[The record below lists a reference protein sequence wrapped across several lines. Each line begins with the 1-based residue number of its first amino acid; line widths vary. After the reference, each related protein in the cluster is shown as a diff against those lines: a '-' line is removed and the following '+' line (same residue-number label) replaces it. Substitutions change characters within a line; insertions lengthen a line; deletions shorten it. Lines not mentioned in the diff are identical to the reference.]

1 MGIIKWISEGD
12 NRRHLKKIGKLVD
25 KINSY
30 EPAYSAMT
38 DDELKAMTGKFKERL
53 AAGETLDGILPEA
66 YAVVREASRRV
77 TGLRHYDVQ
86 MMGGIVLHQGRIAE
100 MKTGEGKTLTETLPS
115 YLNALTG
122 KGVHIVTV
130 NDYLAKRDAEWMGK
144 IPRFL
149 GMTVGVVYPNQSREE
164 KRKAYACDITYG
176 TNNEFGFDYLRDNM
190 VVYEN
195 QKMQRG
201 HNFCI
206 VDEVDS
212 ILIDEAR
219 TPLIISGKGKDSST
233 LYQSCQRFVRRLR
246 ESTNVDE
253 EGKVINQ
260 NEEADGDYEIDHK
273 KRAISLTLNGIIRAE
288 RDFGIENLA
297 DAEHSELNHY
307 INNALRA
314 NYIMKKDVDYIVKD
328 GEIVIVDE
336 FTGRLMPGRR
346 YSDGL
351 HQAIEAKE
359 NVKIQGEN
367 MTLAT
372 VTFQNY
378 FRLYTKLSGMTGT
391 AKTEETEFKGI
402 YGLDVVV
409 IPPNIP
415 SRRIDET
422 DKVFASE
429 DAKLR
434 SVVADIKECAGRGQ
448 PVLVGTTNVEKSEEL
463 SRMLRKDKIIHNV
476 LNAKNHEKEA
486 DIVAQAGRFGAVTIA
501 TNMAGRGTD
510 ILLGGNAEFLAKNKM
525 KKEGVPEEII
535 ELASSHMTVEPEDV
549 FAVPS
554 AERNAAGS
562 EILEARETY
571 GKLYNEFKE
580 QTDKEKTEVE
590 AVGGLR
596 IIGTER
602 HESRRIDNQLR
613 GRAGRQGDPGSSVFY
628 LSVDDEMIK
637 LFGGER
643 IKRLAEYISGED
655 DTPIESRMLSGAIE
669 MAQKR
674 LEGINY
680 SKRLNVLEYDNVM
693 NTQRK
698 IIYGERD
705 KVLRGES
712 VHEQILTMLKDQA
725 FKVVKKYTNPKTDWN
740 EWDNEGLNRAIAQQL
755 AIVPK
760 GEVFFSDTVL
770 SSLSAEEV
778 GEKLAGSVLG
788 RYDEICR
795 QADEVGFNLA
805 EFERNLFLRVID
817 NQWMAH
823 IDEMDDLRRNV
834 GLYAYGQQD
843 PVMVYKKEGYEMF
856 GDMTGRIQEHIVG
869 NLTHISEIKRDEKV
883 QQRKQVGEEVR
894 ASAGDNSAKF
904 TESKETIVKAKLPSR
919 NEPCPCGACW
929 PDGTPKKYKDCCGKN
944 AG

>member
-1 MGIIKWISEGD
+1 MGIIKWILGGD
-12 NRRHLKKIGKLVD
+12 NRRHIKKLSKSVE
-25 KINSY
+25 KIN
-30 EPAYSAMT
+30 ELEAKYSAMT
-38 DDELKAMTGKFKERL
+38 DDELRAMTDEFKRRL
-53 AAGETLDGILPEA
+53 ADGATLDDILCDA
-66 YAVVREASRRV
+66 FAVVREASVRV

-86 MMGGIVLHQGRIAE
+86 LMGGIVLHQGRIAE
-100 MKTGEGKTLTETLPS
+100 MKTGEGKTLTETLPA
-115 YLNALTG
+115 YLNALSG

-149 GMTVGVVYPNQSREE
+149 GMTVGVVYPNQSRDE
-164 KRKAYACDITYG
+164 KRRAYACDITYG

-219 TPLIISGKGKDSST
+219 TPLIISGKGQDSSS
-233 LYQSCQRFVRRLR
+233 LYMSCQRFVRRLR
-246 ESTNVDE
+246 ASTNVDD
-253 EGKVINQ
+253 EGKPLDP
-260 NEEADGDYEIDHK
+260 NEEPDGDYEVDKK
-273 KRAISLTLNGIIRAE
+273 KRAVSLTTNGIIRAE
-288 RDFGIENLA
+288 KDFGIDNLA
-297 DAEHSELNHY
+297 DADNSELNHY

-314 NYIMKKDVDYIVKD
+314 NYIMAKDVDYIVKD
-328 GEIVIVDE
+328 GEIIIVDE

-359 NVKIQGEN
+359 NVKIQSEN
-367 MTLAT
+367 KTLAT

-415 SRRIDET
+415 SRRVDET
-422 DKVFASE
+422 DKVFASV

-434 SVVADIKECAGRGQ
+434 AVVADIEECQERGQ
-448 PVLVGTTNVEKSEEL
+448 PVLVGTTSVGKSEEL
-463 SRMLRKDKIIHNV
+463 SKMLRKAKVPHNV

-510 ILLGGNAEFLAKNKM
+510 ILLGGNAEYLARSQM

-535 ELASSHMTVEPEDV
+535 EIASSHMTVNPEDV
-549 FAVPS
+549 FPVPS
-554 AERNAAGS
+554 AERNAGGEEVLA
-562 EILEARETY
+562 ARERY
-571 GKLYNEFKE
+571 NSLYKDYKVKTEA
-580 QTDKEKTEVE
+580 EKTQVE
-590 AVGGLR
+590 EVGGLR

-613 GRAGRQGDPGSSVFY
+613 GRSGRQGDIGSSVFY

-643 IKRLAEYISGED
+643 IKSLAEYIAGED
-655 DTPIESRMLSGAIE
+655 DTPIVSRLLSRAIE
-669 MAQKR
+669 GAQKR

-698 IIYGERD
+698 IIYEQRD

-712 VHEQILTMLKDQA
+712 VHEQIIKMMEDQA
-725 FKVVKKYTNPKTDWN
+725 KKIVKEHTNPKTDWN
-740 EWDNEGLNRAIAQQL
+740 DWDNEGLNQDIAQKI

-760 GEVFFSDTVL
+760 GETYFSDTVL
-770 SSLSAEEV
+770 SALTVDELIAKLTENVLARYAQIHAQAEE
-778 GEKLAGSVLG
+778 LN
-788 RYDEICR
+788 
-795 QADEVGFNLA
+795 FNIA

-817 NQWMAH
+817 NQWTNH
-823 IDEMDDLRRNV
+823 IDDMDELRRNV
-834 GLYAYGQQD
+834 ALYAYGQQD
-843 PVMVYKKEGYEMF
+843 PVAVYKKEGFGMF
-856 GDMTGRIQEHIVG
+856 NDMIGRIQEHIVG

-883 QQRKQVGEEVR
+883 QKRQQVGEEVQATTSDGR
-894 ASAGDNSAKF
+894 KF
-904 TESKETIVKAKLPSR
+904 TRTKETIVKGKLPSR
-919 NEPCPCGACW
+919 NDPCPCGACW
-929 PDGTPKKYKDCCGKN
+929 PDGRPKKYKDCCGKDQ
-944 AG
+944 

>member
-1 MGIIKWISEGD
+1 MGIIKWILGGD
-12 NRRHLKKIGKLVD
+12 NRRHIKKLSKSVE
-25 KINSY
+25 KINALAPKY
-30 EPAYSAMT
+30 AAMT
-38 DDELKAMTGKFKERL
+38 DDELRGMTGEFKNRL
-53 AAGETLDGILPEA
+53 AAGATLDDILCDA
-66 YAVVREASRRV
+66 FAVVREASVRV

-86 MMGGIVLHQGRIAE
+86 LMGGIVLHQGRIAE
-100 MKTGEGKTLTETLPS
+100 MKTGEGKTLTETLPA

-149 GMTVGVVYPNQSREE
+149 GMTVGVVYPNQSRDE
-164 KRKAYACDITYG
+164 KRRAYACDITYG

-219 TPLIISGKGKDSST
+219 TPLIISGKGQDSSS
-233 LYQSCQRFVRRLR
+233 LYMSCQRFVRRLR
-246 ESTNVDE
+246 ASTNVDD
-253 EGKVINQ
+253 EGKPLDP
-260 NEEADGDYEIDHK
+260 NEEPDGDYEVDKK
-273 KRAISLTLNGIIRAE
+273 KRAVSLTINGIIRAE
-288 RDFGIENLA
+288 KDFGIDNLA
-297 DAEHSELNHY
+297 DAENSELNHY

-359 NVKIQGEN
+359 NVKIQSEN
-367 MTLAT
+367 KTLAT

-415 SRRIDET
+415 SRRVDET
-422 DKVFASE
+422 DKVFANI

-434 SVVADIKECAGRGQ
+434 AVVADIEECQERGQ
-448 PVLVGTTNVEKSEEL
+448 PVLVGTTSVGKSEEL
-463 SRMLRKDKIIHNV
+463 SKMLRKAKIPHNV

-510 ILLGGNAEFLAKNKM
+510 ILLGGNAEYLARSQM
-525 KKEGVPEEII
+525 KKEGIPEEII
-535 ELASSHMTVEPEDV
+535 EIASSHMTVRPEDT
-549 FAVPS
+549 FPVPS
-554 AERNAAGS
+554 AERNASGEEVLA
-562 EILEARETY
+562 AREKY
-571 GKLYNEFKE
+571 NALYKDFKVKTE
-580 QTDKEKTEVE
+580 AEKTQVE
-590 AVGGLR
+590 EVGGLR

-613 GRAGRQGDPGSSVFY
+613 GRSGRQGDIGSSVFY

-643 IKRLAEYISGED
+643 IKRIAEYIAGEND
-655 DTPIESRMLSGAIE
+655 EPIVSKLLSRVIE
-669 MAQKR
+669 GAQKR

-698 IIYGERD
+698 IIYEQRD

-712 VHEQILTMLKDQA
+712 VHEQIIKMMEDQA
-725 FKVVKKYTNPKTDWN
+725 KKVVKDYTNPKTDWN
-740 EWDNEGLNRAIAQQL
+740 DWDTEGLNQDIAKKL

-760 GEVFFSDTVL
+760 GEKYFSDTVL
-770 SSLSAEEV
+770 SALSVDELIAKLTENILARYAQIYAQAEE
-778 GEKLAGSVLG
+778 LN
-788 RYDEICR
+788 
-795 QADEVGFNLA
+795 FNIA

-817 NQWMAH
+817 NQWTNH
-823 IDEMDDLRRNV
+823 IDDMDELRRNV
-834 GLYAYGQQD
+834 MLYAYGQQD
-843 PVMVYKKEGYEMF
+843 PVAVYKKEGFGMF
-856 GDMTGRIQEHIVG
+856 NDMIGRIQEHIVG
-869 NLTHISEIKRDEKV
+869 NLTHISEIRRDEKV
-883 QQRKQVGEEVR
+883 QKRQQVGEEVQATTSDGR
-894 ASAGDNSAKF
+894 KF
-904 TESKETIVKAKLPSR
+904 TRTKETIVKGKLPSR
-919 NEPCPCGACW
+919 NDPCPCGACW
-929 PDGTPKKYKDCCGKN
+929 PDGRPKKYKDCCGKDQ
-944 AG
+944 

>member
-1 MGIIKWISEGD
+1 MGLLKWILGGD
-12 NRRHLKKIGKLVD
+12 NRRHIKKLRKSVE
-25 KINSY
+25 KINALESRY
-30 EPAYSAMT
+30 AAMT
-38 DDELKAMTGKFKERL
+38 DEELRGMTDVFKARL
-53 AAGETLDGILPEA
+53 AEGATPDDILCDA
-66 YAVVREASRRV
+66 FAVVREASRRV

-86 MMGGIVLHQGRIAE
+86 LMGGIVLHQGRIAE
-100 MKTGEGKTLTETLPS
+100 MKTGEGKTLTETLPA

-149 GMTVGVVYPNQSREE
+149 GMTVGVIYPDQSREDK
-164 KRKAYACDITYG
+164 KRAYACDITYG

-219 TPLIISGKGKDSST
+219 TPLIISGKGKDSSS

-246 ESTNVDE
+246 ASTNVDD
-253 EGKVINQ
+253 EGKVLDP
-260 NEEADGDYEIDHK
+260 NEEPDGDYEIDKK
-273 KRAISLTLNGIIRAE
+273 KRAISLTVNGIIRAE
-288 RDFGIENLA
+288 NDFGIQNLA
-297 DAEHSELNHY
+297 DAENSELNHY

-314 NYIMKKDVDYIVKD
+314 NYIMTKDRDYIVKD
-328 GEIVIVDE
+328 GEIIIVDE

-359 NVKIQGEN
+359 NVKIQSEN

-372 VTFQNY
+372 ITFQNY
-378 FRLYTKLSGMTGT
+378 FRLYKKLSGMTGT

-402 YGLDVVV
+402 YGMDVVV
-409 IPPNIP
+409 IPPNVP

-422 DKVFASE
+422 DKVFAST

-434 SVVADIKECAGRGQ
+434 AVVAEIEECWTRGQ
-448 PVLVGTTNVEKSEEL
+448 PVLVGTTSVAKSEEISKL
-463 SRMLRKDKIIHNV
+463 LRKKKIPHNV

-501 TNMAGRGTD
+501 TNMEGRGTD
-510 ILLGGNAEFLAKNKM
+510 ILLGGNAEYLAKSKM
-525 KKEGVPEEII
+525 KKDGIPDEII
-535 ELASSHMTVEPEDV
+535 EIASSHMTVTPEDK
-549 FAVPS
+549 FPVPS
-554 AERNAAGS
+554 AEREAGG
-562 EILEARETY
+562 EEVLAARETY
-571 GKLYNEFKE
+571 ENLYKEFKQ
-580 QTDKEKTEVE
+580 QTEKEKTDVE
-590 AVGGLR
+590 EVGGLR
-596 IIGTER
+596 IVGTER

-613 GRAGRQGDPGSSVFY
+613 GRSGRQGDVGSSVFF
-628 LSVDDEMIK
+628 LSVDDEMIR
-637 LFGGER
+637 LFGGEK
-643 IKRLAEYISGED
+643 IKSIAQYISGEGD
-655 DTPIESRMLSGAIE
+655 EPIVSRLLSAAIE
-669 MAQKR
+669 GAQKR

-698 IIYGERD
+698 IIYEQRD

-712 VHEQILTMLKDQA
+712 VHEQVIKMIEDQCK
-725 FKVVKKYTNPKTDWN
+725 KVVSEHTNPKTDWN
-740 EWDNEGLNRAIAQQL
+740 EWDVSGLNQDIAKQL

-760 GEVFFSDTVL
+760 GEAYFSDSVL
-770 SSLSAEEV
+770 SALT
-778 GEKLAGSVLG
+778 
-788 RYDEICR
+788 
-795 QADEVGFNLA
+795 ADEVRAKLTENVLARYEQVGDMAAEANFNLA

-817 NQWMAH
+817 GQWTAH
-823 IDEMDDLRRNV
+823 IDDMDELRRNV
-834 GLYAYGQQD
+834 MLYAYGQQD
-843 PVMVYKKEGYEMF
+843 PIAVYKKEGFGMF
-856 GDMTGRIQEHIVG
+856 NDMIGRIQERIVG
-869 NLTHISEIKRDEKV
+869 NLTHISEIRRDEKV
-883 QQRKQVGEEVR
+883 ERRRQVAEEVQ
-894 ASAGDNSAKF
+894 ATTSDGKTF
-904 TESKETIVKAKLPSR
+904 TRTRDTVVKSRTPSR
-919 NEPCPCGACW
+919 NDPCPCGACW
-929 PDGTPKKYKDCCGKN
+929 PDGRPKKYKECCGKDK
-944 AG
+944 

>member
-1 MGIIKWISEGD
+1 MGIIKWILGGD
-12 NRRHLKKIGKLVD
+12 NRRHIKKLSKSVE
-25 KINSY
+25 KINALAPKY
-30 EPAYSAMT
+30 AAMT
-38 DDELKAMTGKFKERL
+38 DDELRGMTGEFKNRL
-53 AAGETLDGILPEA
+53 AAGATLDDILCDA
-66 YAVVREASRRV
+66 FAVVREASVRV

-86 MMGGIVLHQGRIAE
+86 LMGGIVLHQGRIAE
-100 MKTGEGKTLTETLPS
+100 MKTGEGKTLTETLPA

-149 GMTVGVVYPNQSREE
+149 GMTVGVVYPNQSRDE
-164 KRKAYACDITYG
+164 KRRAYACDITYG

-219 TPLIISGKGKDSST
+219 TPLIISGKGQDSSS
-233 LYQSCQRFVRRLR
+233 LYMSCQRFVRRLR
-246 ESTNVDE
+246 ASTNVDD
-253 EGKVINQ
+253 EGKPLDP
-260 NEEADGDYEIDHK
+260 NEEPDGDYEVDKK
-273 KRAISLTLNGIIRAE
+273 KRAVSLTINGIIRAE
-288 RDFGIENLA
+288 KDFGIDNLA
-297 DAEHSELNHY
+297 DAENSELNHY

-359 NVKIQGEN
+359 NVKIQSEN
-367 MTLAT
+367 KTLAT

-415 SRRIDET
+415 SRRVDET
-422 DKVFASE
+422 DKVFANI

-434 SVVADIKECAGRGQ
+434 AVVADIEECQERGQ
-448 PVLVGTTNVEKSEEL
+448 PVLVGTTSVGKSEEL
-463 SRMLRKDKIIHNV
+463 SKMLRKAKIPHNV

-510 ILLGGNAEFLAKNKM
+510 ILLGGNAEYLARSQM
-525 KKEGVPEEII
+525 KKEGIPEEII
-535 ELASSHMTVEPEDV
+535 EIASSHMTVRPEDT
-549 FAVPS
+549 FPVPS
-554 AERNAAGS
+554 AERNAGGEEVLA
-562 EILEARETY
+562 AREKY
-571 GKLYNEFKE
+571 NALYKDFKVKTE
-580 QTDKEKTEVE
+580 AEKTQVE
-590 AVGGLR
+590 EVGGLR

-613 GRAGRQGDPGSSVFY
+613 GRSGRQGDIGSSVFY

-643 IKRLAEYISGED
+643 IKRIAEYIAGEND
-655 DTPIESRMLSGAIE
+655 EPIVSKLLSRVIE
-669 MAQKR
+669 GAQKR

-698 IIYGERD
+698 IIYEQRD

-712 VHEQILTMLKDQA
+712 VHEQIIKMMEDQA
-725 FKVVKKYTNPKTDWN
+725 KKVVKDYTNPKTDWN
-740 EWDNEGLNRAIAQQL
+740 DWDTEGLNQDIAKKL

-760 GEVFFSDTVL
+760 GEKYFSDTVL
-770 SSLSAEEV
+770 SALSVDELIAKLTENILARYAQIYAQAEE
-778 GEKLAGSVLG
+778 LN
-788 RYDEICR
+788 
-795 QADEVGFNLA
+795 FNIA

-817 NQWMAH
+817 NQWTNH
-823 IDEMDDLRRNV
+823 IDDMDELRRNV
-834 GLYAYGQQD
+834 MLYAYGQQD
-843 PVMVYKKEGYEMF
+843 PVAVYKKEGFGMF
-856 GDMTGRIQEHIVG
+856 NDMIGRIQEHIVG
-869 NLTHISEIKRDEKV
+869 NLTHISEIRRDEKV
-883 QQRKQVGEEVR
+883 QKRQQVGEEVQATTSDGR
-894 ASAGDNSAKF
+894 KF
-904 TESKETIVKAKLPSR
+904 TRTKETIVKGKLPSR
-919 NEPCPCGACW
+919 NDPCPCGACW
-929 PDGTPKKYKDCCGKN
+929 PDGRPKKYKDCCGKDQ
-944 AG
+944 

>member
-1 MGIIKWISEGD
+1 MGLFKWIMGGD
-12 NRRHLKKIGKLVD
+12 NRRHIKKLRKIVD
-25 KINSY
+25 KINAL
-30 EPAYSAMT
+30 EPTYKAMS
-38 DDELKAMTGKFKERL
+38 DDELKGMTQKFRERI
-53 AAGETLDGILPEA
+53 AAGATLDSLIPEA
-66 YAVVREASRRV
+66 FAVVREASVRV

-100 MKTGEGKTLTETLPS
+100 MKTGEGKTLTETLPA
-115 YLNALTG
+115 YLNALSG

-149 GMTVGVVYPNQSREE
+149 GMTVGVVYPNQSRDE
-164 KRKAYACDITYG
+164 KRRAYACDITYG

-246 ESTNVDE
+246 ESTNVDD
-253 EGKVINQ
+253 EGKVINP
-260 NEEADGDYEIDHK
+260 NEEPDGDYDIDKK
-273 KRAISLTLNGIIRAE
+273 KRAISLTVNGIIRAE

-328 GEIVIVDE
+328 GEIIIVDE

-359 NVKIQGEN
+359 NVKIQSEN

-372 VTFQNY
+372 ITFQNY

-415 SRRIDET
+415 SRRVDET
-422 DKVFASE
+422 DKVFASI

-434 SVVADIKECAGRGQ
+434 AVVADIEECTGRGQ

-463 SRMLRKDKIIHNV
+463 SRMLRKKKIIHNV

-510 ILLGGNAEFLAKNKM
+510 ILLGGNAEYLARNKM
-525 KKEGVPEEII
+525 KKDGIPDEII
-535 ELASSHMTVEPEDV
+535 ELAMSHMNIDPEAV

-554 AERNAAGS
+554 AERNASGA
-562 EILEARETY
+562 EVLEARETY
-571 GKLYNEFKE
+571 NRLYKEFKQ
-580 QTDKEKTEVE
+580 QTDKEKVEVE

-613 GRAGRQGDPGSSVFY
+613 GRAGRQGDPGETRFY
-628 LSVDDEMIK
+628 LSLEDDIMR
-637 LFGGER
+637 LFGSER
-643 IKRLAEYISGED
+643 IMNMMNSLGIDE
-655 DTPIESRMLSGAIE
+655 DTPIDAKMLSNAIENAQKNVESRNFQMR
-669 MAQKR
+669 K
-674 LEGINY
+674 
-680 SKRLNVLEYDNVM
+680 NVLEYDDVM
-693 NTQRK
+693 NTQRQV
-698 IIYGERD
+698 IYEQRQ
-705 KVLRGES
+705 KVLDGE
-712 VHEQILTMLKDQA
+712 D
-725 FKVVKKYTNPKTDWN
+725 
-740 EWDNEGLNRAIAQQL
+740 
-755 AIVPK
+755 
-760 GEVFFSDTVL
+760 L
-770 SSLSAEEV
+770 SSTIEGMIHYVIDTEV
-778 GEKLAGSVLG
+778 EDAFAGADHCDDPEKLAQINAKFEGVYYPKGAFAPQPGLS
-788 RYDEICR
+788 RDEAKEQLYPLFR
-795 QADEVGFNLA
+795 QTYAAREQEFGA
-805 EFERNLFLRVID
+805 ERMREIERIILLRVVDEYWMDNID
-817 NQWMAH
+817 AM
-823 IDEMDDLRRNV
+823 EDLKQGIRLR
-834 GLYAYGQQD
+834 AYGQTD
-843 PVMVYKKEGYEMF
+843 PVVAYKREGFAMF
-856 GDMTGRIQEHIVG
+856 DGMINAIREETVRRLYLFRLRTEEDIR
-869 NLTHISEIKRDEKV
+869 
-883 QQRKQVGEEVR
+883 RKQV
-894 ASAGDNSAKF
+894 AKI
-904 TESKETIVKAKLPSR
+904 TATGGAADKTVKQQPVKKIKIGA
-919 NEPCPCGACW
+919 NDPCPCGS
-929 PDGTPKKYKDCCGKN
+929 GKKYKYCCRDKDE
-944 AG
+944 AKS

>member
-1 MGIIKWISEGD
+1 MGLIKWILGGD
-12 NRRHLKKIGKLVD
+12 NRRHIKKLKKIVA
-25 KINSY
+25 KINAL
-30 EPAYSAMT
+30 EPQFVAMS
-38 DDELKAMTGKFKERL
+38 DDELKGMTAKFKERI
-53 AAGETLDGILPEA
+53 ANGEKLDAILPEA
-66 YAVVREASRRV
+66 FATVREASKRV
-77 TGLRHYDVQ
+77 LGLRHYDVQ

-100 MKTGEGKTLTETLPS
+100 MKTGEGKTLTETLPA

-149 GMTVGVVYPNQSREE
+149 GMTVGVVYPNQDRNE
-164 KRKAYACDITYG
+164 KRAAYACDITYG

-201 HNFCI
+201 HSFCI

-219 TPLIISGKGKDSST
+219 TPLIISGKGKDSSS

-253 EGKVINQ
+253 EGKPLNP
-260 NEEADGDYEIDHK
+260 NEEPNGDYEIDRK
-273 KRAISLTLNGIIRAE
+273 KKAISLTANGIIRAE

-297 DAEHSELNHY
+297 DAENSELNHY

-314 NYIMKKDVDYIVKD
+314 NYIMKKNDNYIVKD
-328 GEIVIVDE
+328 GEVVIVDE

-415 SRRIDET
+415 SKRIDET
-422 DKVFASE
+422 DKVFANIP
-429 DAKLR
+429 AKLNA
-434 SVVADIKECAGRGQ
+434 VVADIEECVGRGQ
-448 PVLVGTTNVEKSEEL
+448 PVLVGTTNIEKSEEL
-463 SRMLRKDKIIHNV
+463 STMLRKKKIAHNV

-510 ILLGGNAEFLAKNKM
+510 ILLGGNAEYLAKAKM
-525 KKEGVPEEII
+525 KKDGVPDEII
-535 ELASSHMTVEPEDV
+535 ELAMSHITIDPE
-549 FAVPS
+549 AMYPVPS
-554 AERNAAGS
+554 AERNAAGT
-562 EILEARETY
+562 EVIEARE
-571 GKLYNEFKE
+571 KYNQLHAEFKE
-580 QTDKEKTEVE
+580 QTDKEKKDVE

-613 GRAGRQGDPGSSVFY
+613 GRAGRQGDIGSSVFY

-643 IKRLAEYISGED
+643 IKKLAEYIAGEND
-655 DTPIESRMLSGAIE
+655 EPIVSRMLSGAIV

-680 SKRLNVLEYDNVM
+680 GRRLNVLEYDNVM
-693 NTQRK
+693 NVQRK
-698 IIYGERD
+698 IIYEQRD
-705 KVLRGES
+705 SVLRGES
-712 VHEQILTMLKDQA
+712 VHEQILTMMDKQCKHIVD
-725 FKVVKKYTNPKTDWN
+725 KYTDPRKDWHD
-740 EWDNEGLNRAIAQQL
+740 WDVEGLNKAIAQQV

-760 GEVFFSDTVL
+760 GEEYFTTEQLHNL
-770 SSLSAEEV
+770 SSDDV
-778 GEKLAGSVLG
+778 YKKLK
-788 RYDEICR
+788 
-795 QADEVGFNLA
+795 DEVLRRYADVCAQAAEVNFNIA
-805 EFERNLFLRVID
+805 EFERNLFLKVID
-817 NQWMAH
+817 GQWTAH
-823 IDEMDDLRRNV
+823 IDEMDELRRNV
-834 GLYAYGQQD
+834 GLYAYGQQN
-843 PVMVYKKEGYEMF
+843 PILVYKKEGYEMF
-856 GDMTGRIQEHIVG
+856 EEMTGRIQEHIVA
-869 NLTHISEIKRDEKV
+869 NLTHISEIKKDDKV
-883 QQRKQVGEEVR
+883 QRRKQEVEEVS
-894 ASAGDNSAKF
+894 ASTGDGKSFKA
-904 TESKETIVKAKLPSR
+904 SKETVVKSKTPSR
-919 NEPCPCGACW
+919 NDPCPCGACW
-929 PDGTPKKYKDCCGKN
+929 EDGTPKKYKDCCGKDVS
-944 AG
+944 

>member
-1 MGIIKWISEGD
+1 MGLIKWILGGD
-12 NRRHLKKIGKLVD
+12 NRRHIRKLTKVVA
-25 KINSY
+25 KINALESVY
-30 EPAYSAMT
+30 AAMT
-38 DDELKAMTGKFKERL
+38 DDELRGMTAKFRERL
-53 AAGETLDGILPEA
+53 AAGEKLDALLPDA
-66 YAVVREASRRV
+66 FAVVREASKRV

-86 MMGGIVLHQGRIAE
+86 MMGGIVLHQGRISE
-100 MKTGEGKTLTETLPS
+100 MKTGEGKTLTETLPA

-149 GMTVGVVYPNQSREE
+149 GMSVGVVYPNQPREE
-164 KRKAYACDITYG
+164 KKRAYACDITYG

-190 VVYEN
+190 VVYES

-253 EGKVINQ
+253 EGKPLDPNT
-260 NEEADGDYEIDHK
+260 EPDGDYEIDRK
-273 KRAISLTLNGIIRAE
+273 KRAISLTVNGIIRAE
-288 RDFGIENLA
+288 RDFGIDNLA
-297 DAEHSELNHY
+297 DAENSELNHY

-328 GEIVIVDE
+328 GEIIIVDE

-359 NVKIQGEN
+359 NVKIQSEN

-415 SRRIDET
+415 SRRVDET
-422 DKVFASE
+422 DKVFANIP
-429 DAKLR
+429 AKLNA
-434 SVVADIKECAGRGQ
+434 VVADIEECTRRGQ

-463 SRMLRKDKIIHNV
+463 SKMLRKKHIVHNV

-510 ILLGGNAEFLAKNKM
+510 ILLGGNAEYLARNRM
-525 KKEGVPEEII
+525 KKDGTPDEII
-535 ELASSHMTVEPEDV
+535 ELATSHMTINPDAV
-549 FAVPS
+549 FAIPS
-554 AERNAAGS
+554 AERNASGA
-562 EILEARETY
+562 EIIAARETY
-571 GKLYNEFKE
+571 NALYKEFKV
-580 QTDKEKTEVE
+580 QTDKEKKEVE

-613 GRAGRQGDPGSSVFY
+613 GRAGRQGDPG
-628 LSVDDEMIK
+628 
-637 LFGGER
+637 
-643 IKRLAEYISGED
+643 
-655 DTPIESRMLSGAIE
+655 
-669 MAQKR
+669 
-674 LEGINY
+674 
-680 SKRLNVLEYDNVM
+680 
-693 NTQRK
+693 
-698 IIYGERD
+698 
-705 KVLRGES
+705 
-712 VHEQILTMLKDQA
+712 
-725 FKVVKKYTNPKTDWN
+725 
-740 EWDNEGLNRAIAQQL
+740 
-755 AIVPK
+755 
-760 GEVFFSDTVL
+760 
-770 SSLSAEEV
+770 
-778 GEKLAGSVLG
+778 
-788 RYDEICR
+788 
-795 QADEVGFNLA
+795 
-805 EFERNLFLRVID
+805 
-817 NQWMAH
+817 
-823 IDEMDDLRRNV
+823 
-834 GLYAYGQQD
+834 
-843 PVMVYKKEGYEMF
+843 
-856 GDMTGRIQEHIVG
+856 
-869 NLTHISEIKRDEKV
+869 
-883 QQRKQVGEEVR
+883 
-894 ASAGDNSAKF
+894 
-904 TESKETIVKAKLPSR
+904 
-919 NEPCPCGACW
+919 
-929 PDGTPKKYKDCCGKN
+929 
-944 AG
+944 

>member
-1 MGIIKWISEGD
+1 MGLIKWILGGD
-12 NRRHLKKIGKLVD
+12 NRRHIRKLTKFVA
-25 KINSY
+25 KINALESVY
-30 EPAYSAMT
+30 AAMT
-38 DDELKAMTGKFKERL
+38 DDELRGMTAKFRERL
-53 AAGETLDGILPEA
+53 AAGEKLDALLPDA
-66 YAVVREASRRV
+66 FAVVREASKRV

-86 MMGGIVLHQGRIAE
+86 MMGGIVLHQGRISE
-100 MKTGEGKTLTETLPS
+100 MKTGEGKTLTETLPA

-149 GMTVGVVYPNQSREE
+149 GMSVGVVYPNQPREE
-164 KRKAYACDITYG
+164 KKRAYACDITYG

-190 VVYEN
+190 VVYES

-253 EGKVINQ
+253 EGKPLDPNT
-260 NEEADGDYEIDHK
+260 EPDGDYEIDRK
-273 KRAISLTLNGIIRAE
+273 KRAISLTVNGIIRAE
-288 RDFGIENLA
+288 RDFGIDNLA
-297 DAEHSELNHY
+297 DAENSELNHY

-328 GEIVIVDE
+328 GEIIIVDE

-359 NVKIQGEN
+359 NVKIQSEN

-415 SRRIDET
+415 SRRVDET
-422 DKVFASE
+422 DKVFANIP
-429 DAKLR
+429 AKLNA
-434 SVVADIKECAGRGQ
+434 VVADIEECTRRGQ

-463 SRMLRKDKIIHNV
+463 SKMLRKKHIVHNV

-510 ILLGGNAEFLAKNKM
+510 ILLGGNAEYLARNRM
-525 KKEGVPEEII
+525 KKDGTPDEII
-535 ELASSHMTVEPEDV
+535 ELATSHMTINPDAV
-549 FAVPS
+549 FAIPS
-554 AERNAAGS
+554 AERNASGA
-562 EILEARETY
+562 EIIAARETY
-571 GKLYNEFKE
+571 NALYKEFKV
-580 QTDKEKTEVE
+580 QTDKEKKEVE

-613 GRAGRQGDPGSSVFY
+613 GRAGRQGDPGSSIFY

-637 LFGGER
+637 LFGGEK
-643 IKRLAEYISGED
+643 IKRLAEYIAGEND
-655 DTPIESRMLSGAIE
+655 EPIVSRMLSGAIE

-680 SKRLNVLEYDNVM
+680 SRRLNVLEYDNVM
-693 NTQRK
+693 NVQRK
-698 IIYGERD
+698 IIYEQRD

-712 VHEQILTMLKDQA
+712 VHDQILKMMNDQA
-725 FKVVKKYTNPKTDWN
+725 RAVVAKHTNPKTDWN
-740 EWDNEGLNRAIAQQL
+740 EWDVEGLNRDIAQQL

-760 GEVFFSDTVL
+760 GSVYFSEDDLKPL
-770 SSLSAEEV
+770 SSGEV
-778 GEKLAGSVLG
+778 ADKLADAVLK
-788 RYDEICR
+788 RYAEICA
-795 QADEVGFNLA
+795 QADEVNFNIA

-817 NQWMAH
+817 NQWMGH

-834 GLYAYGQQD
+834 GLYAYGQQN
-843 PVMVYKKEGYEMF
+843 PVLVYKKEGYEMF
-856 GDMTGRIQEHIVG
+856 EAMTARIQEHIVG

-883 QQRKQVGEEVR
+883 QRRRQVMEETH
-894 ASAGDNSAKF
+894 ATADDAKF
-904 TESKETIVKAKLPSR
+904 TESKETIVKSKLPSR
-919 NEPCPCGACW
+919 NDPCPCGACW

>member
-1 MGIIKWISEGD
+1 MGLIKWILGGD
-12 NRRHLKKIGKLVD
+12 NRRHIRKLTKVVA
-25 KINSY
+25 KINALESVY
-30 EPAYSAMT
+30 AAMT
-38 DDELKAMTGKFKERL
+38 DDELRGMTAKFRERL
-53 AAGETLDGILPEA
+53 AAGEKLDALLPDA
-66 YAVVREASRRV
+66 FAVVREASKRV

-100 MKTGEGKTLTETLPS
+100 MKTGEGKTLTETLPA

-149 GMTVGVVYPNQSREE
+149 GMSVGVVYPNQPREE
-164 KRKAYACDITYG
+164 KKRAYACDITYG

-190 VVYEN
+190 VVYES

-253 EGKVINQ
+253 EGKPLDPNT
-260 NEEADGDYEIDHK
+260 EPDGDYEIDRK
-273 KRAISLTLNGIIRAE
+273 KRAISLTVNGIIRAE
-288 RDFGIENLA
+288 RDFGIDNLA
-297 DAEHSELNHY
+297 DAENSELNHY

-328 GEIVIVDE
+328 GEIIIVDE

-359 NVKIQGEN
+359 NVKIQSEN

-415 SRRIDET
+415 SRRVDET
-422 DKVFASE
+422 DKVFANIP
-429 DAKLR
+429 AKLNA
-434 SVVADIKECAGRGQ
+434 VVADIEECTRRGQ

-463 SRMLRKDKIIHNV
+463 SKMLRKKHIVHNV

-510 ILLGGNAEFLAKNKM
+510 ILLGGNAEYLARNRM
-525 KKEGVPEEII
+525 KKDGTPDEII
-535 ELASSHMTVEPEDV
+535 ELATSHMTINPDAV
-549 FAVPS
+549 FAIPS
-554 AERNAAGS
+554 AERNASGA
-562 EILEARETY
+562 EIIAARETY
-571 GKLYNEFKE
+571 NALYKEFKV
-580 QTDKEKTEVE
+580 QTDKEKKEVE

-613 GRAGRQGDPGSSVFY
+613 GRAGRQGDPGSSIFY

-637 LFGGER
+637 LFGGEK
-643 IKRLAEYISGED
+643 IKRLAEYIAGEND
-655 DTPIESRMLSGAIE
+655 EPIVSRMLSGAIE

-680 SKRLNVLEYDNVM
+680 SRRLNVLEYDNVM
-693 NTQRK
+693 NVQRK
-698 IIYGERD
+698 IIYEQRD

-712 VHEQILTMLKDQA
+712 VHDQILKMMNDQA
-725 FKVVKKYTNPKTDWN
+725 RAVVAKHTNPKTDWN
-740 EWDNEGLNRAIAQQL
+740 EWDVEGLNRDIAQQL

-760 GEVFFSDTVL
+760 GSVYFSEDDLKPL
-770 SSLSAEEV
+770 SSGEV
-778 GEKLAGSVLG
+778 ADKLADAVLK
-788 RYDEICR
+788 RYAEICA
-795 QADEVGFNLA
+795 QADEVNFNIA

-817 NQWMAH
+817 NQWMGH

-834 GLYAYGQQD
+834 GLYAYGQQN
-843 PVMVYKKEGYEMF
+843 PVLVYKKEGYEMF
-856 GDMTGRIQEHIVG
+856 EAMTARIQEHIVG

-883 QQRKQVGEEVR
+883 QRRRQVMEETH
-894 ASAGDNSAKF
+894 ATADDAKF
-904 TESKETIVKAKLPSR
+904 TESKETIVKSKLPSR
-919 NEPCPCGACW
+919 NDPCPCGACW